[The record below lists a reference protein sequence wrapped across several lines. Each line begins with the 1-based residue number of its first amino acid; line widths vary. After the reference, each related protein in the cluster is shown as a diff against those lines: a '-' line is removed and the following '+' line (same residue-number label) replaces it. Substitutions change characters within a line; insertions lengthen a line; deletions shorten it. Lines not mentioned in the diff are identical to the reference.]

1 MTDVFHQIYNPVGGS
16 VLWSAA
22 VASLPPLLLA
32 VLLAWL
38 RVVPWKSAIAAA
50 VAAFTLAW
58 LVWGMPFTLTLAA
71 ATHGMAYGLWPIS
84 WIVVSAVFFYN
95 LTVESGD
102 FDVLRRSLSRLTGDR
117 RIQLL
122 LVAFCFGALIEG
134 IAGFGAP
141 VAITA
146 SMLAGLGF
154 EPIMAAA
161 LSLIAN
167 TAPVAF
173 GSLGIPVTTLGGLL
187 APMLGHDAQ
196 STTSALSA
204 MVGRQLPFFSML
216 IPAYLV
222 VLYAGWRR
230 MIEVWPAVVVAG
242 VTFAIGQFTVSNFVG
257 PELTDVLAAL
267 FSLTSVA
274 LLLQVWS
281 PAHEFKESAQHVT
294 VFPAAARIHAPSRVF
309 RAYATYLILIATVLV
324 GQIGNFAGL
333 STMRPPANVTALLK
347 CGQVGNRLC
356 PDPWVGPTLVANP
369 QGFRLPVWEFNWP
382 GAYAI
387 QDGKIAAIVRREAP
401 VVAASTPYPLTY
413 RLDFLAAAG
422 TLVFIASFF
431 AFIPMML
438 RGVPISALFTVF
450 AKTVDHLK
458 LPVVTIA
465 FILSIATVMNYSGMT
480 SSMAL
485 ALSKT
490 GFMFP
495 FFSAWLGMIGVFLT
509 GSDTSSNTLFGPLQ
523 ATTARVAGFDPVL
536 LGATNSSA
544 GVMGKMISPQNLS
557 VGAAGVGA
565 VGREGEILAKV
576 IVHSLVLT
584 TLVGLLAMLQAYVVP
599 WMVPVLVAGGDWG
612 LGLGLGTG
620 AMDATNARSSRSSGL
635 DFSGLRLRSCLR
647 SGPRSLSTSHR
658 PRPRGR
664 GPRR

>member
-1 MTDVFHQIYNPVGGS
+1 MTEVFHQAYSPVADS
-16 VLWSAA
+16 VLLSAL

-50 VAAFTLAW
+50 AAAFGLAW

-84 WIVVSAVFFYN
+84 WIVICSVFFYN

-102 FDVLRRSLSRLTGDR
+102 FDVIRRSLSRLTSDR

-187 APMLGHDAQ
+187 APMLGHDVQ
-196 STTSALSA
+196 STTHALSQMA
-204 MVGRQLPFFSML
+204 GRQLPFFSL
-216 IPAYLV
+216 FIPAYLV
-222 VLYAGWRR
+222 VIYAGWRR
-230 MIEVWPAVVVAG
+230 MLEVWPAVIVAG
-242 VTFAIGQFTVSNFVG
+242 ATFAIGQFTVSNFVG

-274 LLLQVWS
+274 LLLQVWQ
-281 PAHEFKESAQHVT
+281 PAQEFKESAQHVT
-294 VFPAAARIHAPSRVF
+294 VFAAAPRDTPARVF

-324 GQIGNFAGL
+324 GQIGNLAGMSKL
-333 STMRPPANVTALLK
+333 KPPANVTALFK
-347 CGQVGNRLC
+347 CGQVGNALC
-356 PDPWVGPTLVANP
+356 PEPWIGESAAVNP
-369 QGFRLPVWEFNWP
+369 QALRFPVWEFSWP
-382 GAYAI
+382 GAYTM
-387 QDGKIAAIVRREAP
+387 QNGKPSAIVRREVP

-422 TLVFIASFF
+422 TLVVIAALI
-431 AFIPMML
+431 AFIPML
-438 RGVPISALFTVF
+438 IVGVPPKAFFTTAL
-450 AKTVDHLK
+450 KTGRQLK

-465 FILSIATVMNYSGMT
+465 FILSISTVMNYSGMT

-485 ALSKT
+485 ALAKT
-490 GFMFP
+490 GKLFP
-495 FFSAWLGMIGVFLT
+495 FFAAWLGMIGVFLT

-523 ATTARVAGFDPVL
+523 ATTAKLSGLDPIL
-536 LGATNSSA
+536 MSATNGSA

-565 VGREGEILAKV
+565 VGREGEILARV
-576 IVHSLVLT
+576 VFHSLLFT
-584 TLVGLLAMLQAYVVP
+584 FLVGVLAMLQAYVLT
-599 WMVPVLVAGGDWG
+599 WMVPVL
-612 LGLGLGTG
+612 
-620 AMDATNARSSRSSGL
+620 
-635 DFSGLRLRSCLR
+635 
-647 SGPRSLSTSHR
+647 
-658 PRPRGR
+658 
-664 GPRR
+664 